1 MIEYLEKIDH
11 CIVLSVNGCYTP
23 LLDQCMWFLS
33 GKLTWIPLYLLLIYL
48 ASKKLNLQQ
57 VMLLVA
63 SAVLVIILSDL
74 TATYCFKNIFLRYR
88 PSHNLL
94 LESKLHFY
102 EISKGNFYK
111 GGKYGFISSHAANF
125 FGLAIFIGLALKQY
139 FSKLIYIMLFIAIA
153 VSYSRLYLGVHYFSD
168 LFVGGLVG
176 SFYGLLVYKYI
187 YLKFINRFKTK

>member
-111 GGKYGFISSHAANF
+111 GGEYGFISSHAANF

-139 FSKLIYIMLFIAIA
+139 YSKLIYIMLFIAIV
-153 VSYSRLYLGVHYFSD
+153 VSYSRLYLGVHYLSD

>member
-33 GKLTWIPLYLLLIYL
+33 GKLTWIPFYVFLIYL
-48 ASKKLNLQQ
+48 AAKKLGINQ
-57 VMLLVA
+57 VIFLVA
-63 SAVLVIILSDL
+63 SALMVIVLSDL
-74 TATYCFKNIFLRYR
+74 TSTYCFKNVFLRYR

-111 GGKYGFISSHAANF
+111 GGEYGFISSHAANF

-139 FSKLIYIMLFIAIA
+139 YSKLIYIMLFIAIV
-153 VSYSRLYLGVHYFSD
+153 VSYSRLYLGVHYLSD

>member
-1 MIEYLEKIDH
+1 
-11 CIVLSVNGCYTP
+11 
-23 LLDQCMWFLS
+23 MWFLS

-57 VMLLVA
+57 VMFLVA

-74 TATYCFKNIFLRYR
+74 TATYCFKNVFLRYR

-111 GGKYGFISSHAANF
+111 GGEYGFISSHAANF

-139 FSKLIYIMLFIAIA
+139 YSKLIYIMLFIAIV
-153 VSYSRLYLGVHYFSD
+153 VSYSRIYLGVHYFSD

-176 SFYGLLVYKYI
+176 SIYGYLVYKFI
-187 YLKFINRFKTK
+187 YLKFIDRFVKK

>member
-57 VMLLVA
+57 VMFLVA

-74 TATYCFKNIFLRYR
+74 TATYCFKNVFLRYR

-111 GGKYGFISSHAANF
+111 GGEYGFISSHAANF

-139 FSKLIYIMLFIAIA
+139 YSKLIYIMLFIAIV
-153 VSYSRLYLGVHYFSD
+153 VSYSRIYLGVHYFSD

-176 SFYGLLVYKYI
+176 SIYGYLVYKFI
-187 YLKFINRFKTK
+187 YLKFIDRFVKK